1 MRFLTGALFVFSLVA
16 CTASDTPS
24 PVVSPLT
31 GSPERV
37 VFLVD
42 QVGGFSAGEEGR
54 VREAITTFARAC
66 PSTEFAVFAFDRWS
80 NAILRHQGFTQ
91 NVDDLLAGAERAFEV
106 PMFEVRIGSGTLH
119 QNSVS
124 GLHDAIR
131 FVNDEVKGRSGTGA
145 IVLVGVGLPG
155 KGNTPLRAGAD
166 ITSASRGGT
175 AVRPPRRDLSFE
187 TLRGILQSTGT
198 RFSAVEIMQAYGAAD
213 EAARDLAAATGGVF
227 VPLEE
232 PPRAPCTTSAS
243 SAE

>member
-1 MRFLTGALFVFSLVA
+1 MRFLTGALLVFSLVA

-24 PVVSPLT
+24 PVVQPLSH
-31 GSPERV
+31 SPERV
-37 VFLVD
+37 IFLVD

-54 VREAITTFARAC
+54 VREAIANYARGC

-80 NAILRHQGFTQ
+80 NSILRHQAFTRD
-91 NVDDLLAGAERAFEV
+91 VDDLLAAAERAFEV
-106 PMFEVRIGSGTLH
+106 PIFEVRIGSGTLH
-119 QNSVS
+119 QNSVN

-131 FVNDEVKGRSGTGA
+131 YVNDELKGRSGTGA

-155 KGNTPLRAGAD
+155 KGNTPLRAGPD
-166 ITSASRGGT
+166 ITAASRGGT
-175 AVRPPRRDLSFE
+175 IVRPPRRDLSFE
-187 TLRGILQSTGT
+187 GLRGILQKTGT

-232 PPRAPCTTSAS
+232 PPRAPCATGAA